1 MDVLINRSARAA
13 ATAALISVFS
23 GGTLY
28 AGPLQ
33 FGVVGSPID
42 LSANVQEAIL
52 PGGTLFHDSNPL
64 FGTEPDPKQSA
75 ELLHLSE
82 KGVNGS
88 KRSTS
93 ISNAFAS
100 SLAESNGNGGVGVSR
115 LIFGSP
121 NDPDE
126 SVVRQL
132 VAQSLWT
139 QTFVYNG
146 SPTVDIKLHLHIP
159 ALQVQLLG
167 VPPNRDNPSFTETAE
182 ATAKVD
188 TVITHADG
196 SFSHGG
202 SFEFGLREFETQIP
216 DSMGTL
222 LNFADVDFIG
232 TDGQLFDS
240 FVCNFVA
247 ACNIGSVSTD
257 VDLGVLHTG
266 DTLAYIYTLTAQG
279 TTHGFERGYDAFLG
293 DPFGGEAFTDNLS
306 VTVALADVPEP
317 STPAPTDVPEP
328 STCAVVLAGLAGLA
342 LWRKL
347 RNERARVSSAGLPP
361 QPTLPTWERAR

>member
-1 MDVLINRSARAA
+1 MEILINRSALAA
-13 ATAALISVFS
+13 VTAGLISLFS

-52 PGGTLFHDSNPL
+52 PGSTVFQDSKPL

-75 ELLHLSE
+75 ELLHLSD
-82 KGVNGS
+82 KGVNASG
-88 KRSTS
+88 RSTS

-100 SLAESNGNGGVGVSR
+100 SLAESNGSGGVGVSQ

-121 NDPDE
+121 NDADE
-126 SVVRQL
+126 NVVRQL

-146 SPTVDIKLHLHIP
+146 IPTVDIKLHLHIP

-167 VPPNRDNPSFTETAE
+167 VPPSRDNPSFTETAE
-182 ATAKVD
+182 ARAMVD

-196 SFSHGG
+196 SFSKGG
-202 SFEFGLREFETQIP
+202 SFDFGVRELETQIP
-216 DSMGTL
+216 DGTGTFE
-222 LNFADVDFIG
+222 NFIDFDFFG
-232 TDGQLFDS
+232 DTGSPLFDS
-240 FVCNFVA
+240 FRPNFVGA
-247 ACNIGSVSTD
+247 ANIDAVSTD

-266 DTLAYIYTLTAQG
+266 DTLAYVYTLTAQG
-279 TTHGFERGYDAFLG
+279 TTHGFEQGYDAFLG
-293 DPFGGEAFTDNLS
+293 DPFGAQAITDNLS
-306 VTVALADVPEP
+306 VTVALAGVPEP

-328 STCAVVLAGLAGLA
+328 STSALVLFGLAGML
-342 LWRKL
+342 LWRKGCIPSALSGYL
-347 RNERARVSSAGLPP
+347 RQACDRLREFRL
-361 QPTLPTWERAR
+361 